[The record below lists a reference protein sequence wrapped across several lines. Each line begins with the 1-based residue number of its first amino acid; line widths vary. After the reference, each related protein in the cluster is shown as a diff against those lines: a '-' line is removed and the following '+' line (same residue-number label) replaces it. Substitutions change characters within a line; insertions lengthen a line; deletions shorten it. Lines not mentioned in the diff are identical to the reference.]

1 MACARGNQPTT
12 PVVLSTGLLVRE
24 FSPKM
29 GKNLQV
35 IQNTRGYGGS
45 RSTRLVLDT
54 VGFGNG
60 GQPML
65 CNAGPLG
72 PLLAYETQGF
82 RSPVDQNNRKPYA
95 LVASG

>member
-1 MACARGNQPTT
+1 MIQTT
-12 PVVLSTGLLVRE
+12 L
-24 FSPKM
+24 
-29 GKNLQV
+29 
-35 IQNTRGYGGS
+35 GYGGS

-65 CNAGPLG
+65 CNAGLCG
-72 PLLAYETQGF
+72 PLLAYQTQGLL
-82 RSPVDQNNRKPYA
+82 SPVDQNNRKPYA

>member
-1 MACARGNQPTT
+1 MVAVAHGW
-12 PVVLSTGLLVRE
+12 
-24 FSPKM
+24 
-29 GKNLQV
+29 
-35 IQNTRGYGGS
+35 
-45 RSTRLVLDT
+45 VLDT

-60 GQPML
+60 EQRIPR
-65 CNAGPLG
+65 NAGLFS